1 MINVSNSVY
10 SLNKLGY
17 DNRYFMLEDGTIY
30 DSTTQKIKHPD
41 KNHKYSLLRSDGQW
55 QQVSLRTLY
64 RQVFNKE
71 YYIDDIINLYGEVW
85 KPVILDRNDINVSGY
100 YVSNLG
106 RIKSYKG
113 YVACILK
120 QYTNKQGYY
129 CVKIDG
135 KNLRVHRLV
144 AYAFIPNDN
153 KTEKNTVDHKD
164 GDKSNNKATNLQWMS
179 LIDNIRKG
187 GASNEQ

>member
-30 DSTTQKIKHPD
+30 DSTTQKIKRPD

-71 YYIDDIINLYGEVW
+71 YYIDDIISLDGEVW

-164 GDKSNNKATNLQWMS
+164 GNKSNNNATNLQWMS

-187 GASNEQ
+187 GASNE

>member
-1 MINVSNSVY
+1 
-10 SLNKLGY
+10 
-17 DNRYFMLEDGTIY
+17 MLDDGTIY

-41 KNHKYSLLRSDGQW
+41 HRHKYSLIRSDGQW

-71 YYIDDIINLYGEVW
+71 YYIDDIIDLDGEVW

-164 GDKSNNKATNLQWMS
+164 GDKSNNKSTNLQWMS

-187 GASNEQ
+187 GSSNEQ